1 MSNAIHAS
9 AIVDPAAQLGSDV
22 EIGPFCIVGPNAV
35 LGDRVRLMSNV
46 TVDGHTHIGA
56 DTQVYPYA
64 VLGMPPQDFKYKGG
78 PTRLIIGERNIIR
91 EHCTMHPGTEVGRGE
106 TRVGDDGFF
115 MVGVHI
121 AHDCIVGDHV
131 ALANHVAVAGYAVI
145 GDHVISG
152 GHTGVTQFTRIGRHA
167 FLGGMALANADVIPY
182 GFVTR
187 NPAHLEGLN
196 LVGLKRRGFARD
208 VIREMRTAYRLLF
221 AEEGTFQERISDVSQ
236 LYPENAPVREIIEFI
251 QSDETKKLCMPHE

>member
-64 VLGMPPQDFKYKGG
+64 VLGTPPQDFKYKGG

>member
-1 MSNAIHAS
+1 MSTAIHPT
-9 AIVDPAAQLGSDV
+9 AIVDKGAEIGRDV
-22 EIGPFCIVGPNAV
+22 EIGPFCIIGPNVV
-35 LGDRVRLMSNV
+35 LKDGVKLLSNV
-46 TVDGHTHIGA
+46 TIDGHTEIGEA
-56 DTQVYPYA
+56 TRIYPYA

-78 PTRLIIGERNIIR
+78 ATRLIIGARNLIR

-121 AHDCIVGDHV
+121 AHDCIVGNHV

-187 NPAHLEGLN
+187 NPAHLEGIN

-208 VIREMRTAYRLLF
+208 VIRELRTAYRLLF
-221 AEEGTFQERISDVSQ
+221 AEEGTFQERITDVAQ
-236 LYPENAPVREIIEFI
+236 LYPDNAPVKEIIEFI
-251 QSDETKKLCMPHE
+251 RADESKKLCMPHD